1 MVGMSELTAEL
12 LAGKPF
18 PESPIVSPD
27 GRLVAYLETTWVAG
41 GISRSALWVA
51 AADGGSPPVRLTEGE
66 SRDRYPQWAPGSE
79 FLYLASDQELRRIG
93 AEGGADDVL
102 LSWRGQISGCLPLAD
117 GRRVAVLATDEPD
130 AEDERRQA
138 ERDDALVWSERK
150 PGSRLRLLDLE
161 TRELATVGGL
171 GDRHVVHVAQR
182 PDGGPLAVISWD
194 CPEDEPGAFTARLH
208 VVEPD
213 ADAVSD
219 LGPTGLWGM
228 SPAWWTLEA
237 DWHLAYMA
245 VTPPGPIG
253 NMAVFDVAVD
263 DEQPQ
268 RRNLTAGL
276 SICPVELTQVAGGP
290 PLALFADGLD
300 TALCRLEPE
309 TQRFS
314 RLATW
319 TGDADSLSASDAAS
333 VIAVRASTAYEPY
346 DVHAGAPTGA
356 LTRISDTRP
365 ELRRVRWGRQ
375 ERLAY
380 QAADGLELDGLLIL
394 PPGMSRGDGPFPL
407 ITHVH
412 GGPDDRSADKL
423 TVGWWYPG
431 QWLAAGGYA
440 VFLPNPRGGLGH
452 GPEFAA
458 AVAGAVGTD
467 EWTDILTGIDLL
479 IAEGVADPDRL
490 GIGGWSHGGFM
501 TAWAVGHTDRFRAAV
516 MGAGIADWGMQT
528 GVGELGLQE
537 AGLGGG
543 TGWEGPGPHRHDQL
557 SPISYA
563 ANVRTPVLIVHGE
576 EDTNVPVGQA
586 IYFHRALSFF
596 GVEHELVLYPRE
608 GHPIRERNHQIDL
621 LTRARAWFDRWLL
634 GAPAEAARG
643 SN

>member
-1 MVGMSELTAEL
+1 MSELTPEL
-12 LAGKPF
+12 LAGQPF
-18 PESPIVSPD
+18 PESPVVSPD
-27 GRLVAYLETTWVAG
+27 GRLVAYLVTTWGAD
-41 GISRSALWVA
+41 SRARSALWVA
-51 AADGGSPPVRLTEGE
+51 PADGTSPPVRLTEGN
-66 SRDRYPQWAPGSE
+66 SRDRYPRWAPGSD
-79 FLYLASDQELRRIG
+79 FLYFASDQDLRRIS
-93 AEGGADDVL
+93 AAGGAGDVL
-102 LSWRGQISGCLPLAD
+102 LTWRGEITGCLPLAD
-117 GRRVAVLATDEPD
+117 GRVAVLATDEPD
-130 AEDERRQA
+130 ADDERRVA
-138 ERDDALVWSERK
+138 ERDDPLVWSERK
-150 PGSRLRLLDLE
+150 GGSRLRLLDLD

-208 VVEPD
+208 VVDEG
-213 ADAVSD
+213 AVTD
-219 LGPTGLWGM
+219 LGPTGLWGR
-228 SPAWWTLEA
+228 SPAWWTVEER
-237 DWHLAYMA
+237 WHLAYMA

-253 NMAVFDVAVD
+253 NMAVFDVAVSE
-263 DEQPQ
+263 EQPQ

-300 TALCRLEPE
+300 TALGRLEPE
-309 TQRFS
+309 TRQVR
-314 RLATW
+314 RLTTW
-319 TGDADSLSASDAAS
+319 TGDADSLSASDAGR
-333 VIAVRASTAYEPY
+333 VIAVRLSTAYEPY
-346 DVHAGAPTGA
+346 DVHAGPPAEP

-365 ELRRVRWGRQ
+365 ELRLVRWGRQ

-380 QAADGLELDGLLIL
+380 KAADGLELDGLLIL
-394 PPGMSRGDGPFPL
+394 PPGMSREDGPFPL

-412 GGPDDRSADKL
+412 GGPDARWADGL
-423 TVGWWYPG
+423 MVGWWFPG

-458 AVAGAVGTD
+458 TVAGAVGTD
-467 EWTDILTGIDLL
+467 EWTDILAGIDRL
-479 IAEGVADPDRL
+479 IADGVADPSRL

-501 TAWAVGHTDRFRAAV
+501 TAWAVGQTDRFRAAV

-528 GVGELGLQE
+528 GTGDLGLQE

-563 ANVRTPVLIVHGE
+563 ANVRTPVLIVHGQ

-586 IYFHRALSFF
+586 IYFHRALSYF

-634 GAPAEAARG
+634 SEEAPGG
-643 SN
+643 SA